1 MCGGGGGERFEHLA
15 VSRSVLR
22 FARRRCNHSN
32 SICAEVSLPCA
43 SLARSALFTLHR
55 ACHLT
60 LHHASIKDK
69 SIRQSIASEFNR
81 VSESSRAPSL
91 PPQLAHGALPT
102 TTTHPARK
110 TNKKSCPQNGRRL
123 PPTTRST
130 PAPLRDCIP
139 AALINMAVFLPPL
152 LIARI
157 PPDLPPRP
165 RRRRLN
171 R

>member
-1 MCGGGGGERFEHLA
+1 M
-15 VSRSVLR
+15 
-22 FARRRCNHSN
+22 
-32 SICAEVSLPCA
+32 
-43 SLARSALFTLHR
+43 
-55 ACHLT
+55 
-60 LHHASIKDK
+60 IKDK
-69 SIRQSIASEFNR
+69 SIKQSIASQFNR
-81 VSESSRAPSL
+81 VSELCGAPSL
-91 PPQLAHGALPT
+91 PPQLAHAVLPS
-102 TTTHPARK
+102 TTHPARK

-123 PPTTRST
+123 PPTSCL

-157 PPDLPPRP
+157 PPGLPPRP